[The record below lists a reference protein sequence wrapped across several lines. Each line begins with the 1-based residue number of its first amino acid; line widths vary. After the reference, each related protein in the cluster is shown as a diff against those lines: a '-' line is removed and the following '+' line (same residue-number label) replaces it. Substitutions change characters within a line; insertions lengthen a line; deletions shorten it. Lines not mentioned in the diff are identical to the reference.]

1 MKYGIN
7 YSQGEILFVPFP
19 FTDLSSTKKRP
30 VVVISKNNSCSDIIT
45 CAITSNL
52 RDTNNSLLIDSSDL
66 EKGRMPLQSLIKS
79 DKIFTLEKSIILK
92 KFGKLKRDKFL
103 ELRNKIYSLI

>member
-1 MKYGIN
+1 MRFGIN
-7 YSQGEILFVPFP
+7 YSQGEILLVPFP
-19 FTDLSSTKKRP
+19 FSNLSSIKKRP
-30 VVVISKNNSCSDIIT
+30 VVVLSKNNSFDIIT

-52 RDTNNSLLIDSSDL
+52 KDVRNSLILDSSDL
-66 EKGRMPLQSLIKS
+66 MMGWMPLQSLIKS

-92 KFGKLKRDKFL
+92 KFGKLKKEKFN